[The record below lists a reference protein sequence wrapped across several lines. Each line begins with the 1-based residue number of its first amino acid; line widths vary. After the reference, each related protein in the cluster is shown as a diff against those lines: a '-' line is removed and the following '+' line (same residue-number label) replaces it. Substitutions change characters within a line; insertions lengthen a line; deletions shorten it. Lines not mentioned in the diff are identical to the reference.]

1 MAETTSFVLAVNGGS
16 SSVKCALYTLEA
28 EPRQVWHGAVNGI
41 GTPTATLTVPV
52 QGRYQPIS
60 LGTGGAS
67 HGAAVDR
74 LLGEIDTHLV
84 AGALVGIVHR
94 VVHGGQRF
102 DRAQRVT
109 AETLTGLRELV
120 PLAPN
125 HLPAEIALIETC
137 VRARPDTP
145 QVVCFDTA
153 FHRDLPLVSR
163 TLPVPETPGLRR
175 YGFHGLSY
183 GYLLGELER
192 VAGPSAA
199 RARLVLAHLGNG
211 ASLAAVVGGRCVD
224 TSMGLTPAGG
234 VIMSSRS
241 GDLDPGV
248 VTYLTRLRNLSVD
261 EVDHLLTHQSGL
273 RGISGRSADMQEL
286 LALEPSDPPA
296 RLAVDI
302 FCYQVRKW
310 IGAFAAALGGLDTLV
325 FSGGIGEHAPVVRS
339 RICSELSFLEV
350 QLQAKQNAIDAPLI
364 SVPTARVQVRVIPT
378 NEALMM
384 AKEAHAVLTDLRRAD
399 ER

>member
-1 MAETTSFVLAVNGGS
+1 MTNINPFVLAVNGGS
-16 SSVKCALYTLEA
+16 SSIKYALFTLDA
-28 EPRQVWHGAVNGI
+28 EPRHVCQGSVGSVGA
-41 GTPTATLTVPV
+41 A
-52 QGRYQPIS
+52 
-60 LGTGGAS
+60 
-67 HGAAVDR
+67 AAVDR
-74 LLGEIDTHLV
+74 ILDEIDTHLGTGV
-84 AGALVGIVHR
+84 LAGIVHR
-94 VVHGGQRF
+94 VVHGGERF

-109 AETLTGLRELV
+109 TETLAGLRALV

-125 HLPAEIALIETC
+125 HLPDEIALIETC
-137 VRARPDTP
+137 RRARPDMP

-153 FHRDLPLVSR
+153 FHRDLPPVSR

-183 GYLLGELER
+183 AYLLGELER
-192 VAGPSAA
+192 IAGPAAA
-199 RARLVLAHLGNG
+199 RGRVVLAHLGNG
-211 ASLAAVVGGRCVD
+211 ASLAAVAGGRCVD

-234 VIMSSRS
+234 LVMSSRS

-248 VTYLTRLRNLSVD
+248 VTYLARLRHLSVD
-261 EVDHLLTHQSGL
+261 EVEHLLTHQSGL
-273 RGISGRSADMQEL
+273 QGISGRSADMQEL
-286 LALEPSDPPA
+286 LALEPSDPRA

-339 RICSELSFLEV
+339 RICRELSFLGVE
-350 QLQAKQNAIDAPLI
+350 LLEEQNAIDAPLI
-364 SVPTARVQVRVIPT
+364 SRPAARVHVRVIPT

-384 AKEAHAVLTDLRRAD
+384 AREAHAVLTQSASTT
-399 ER
+399 